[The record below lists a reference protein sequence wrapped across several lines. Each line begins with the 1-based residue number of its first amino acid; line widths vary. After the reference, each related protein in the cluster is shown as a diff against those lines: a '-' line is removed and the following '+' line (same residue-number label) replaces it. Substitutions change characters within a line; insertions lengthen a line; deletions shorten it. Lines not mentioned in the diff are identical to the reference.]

1 MNNRVEINIP
11 DLLKLTESRS
21 INSIAK
27 QYGYS
32 YATVYR
38 RVEELKISKA
48 NKETIEKEE
57 IKKVRPLKK
66 SSVKLTNSENLQYIN
81 IDILD
86 DTDLQEEICIL
97 ADNKMI
103 DITDYKFVFSKQN
116 NKIEKSM
123 VIDYETFNNIE
134 KCENLTICN
143 RIKIYTKGV
152 YFTNNIDLFYAELSE
167 ETDLSKP
174 IFMIFNRIKGEIT
187 SLAEK
192 SYSGAL
198 NREGNKYYVGTIFK
212 VSTDM
217 MKRLRESFKI
227 THKVYNEDSKDYPVI
242 KN

>member
-103 DITDYKFVFSKQN
+103 DIAQYEFIFSKKN
-116 NKIEKSM
+116 NIIEKSIM
-123 VIDYETFNNIE
+123 VDFDIFKKLE

-143 RIKIYTKGV
+143 RIKIYTRGV
-152 YFTNNIDLFYAELSE
+152 YFNNDNDLFYAELAE
-167 ETDLSKP
+167 NTDLSKP
-174 IFMIFNRIKGEIT
+174 IFMIFNRTKGEIT
-187 SLAEK
+187 GLVGA

-198 NREGNKYYVGTIFK
+198 TRDRNKYYVGTIFK

-227 THKVYNEDSKDYPVI
+227 THKVYNEDIKDYPVI